1 MRSCTSSSATTTPP
15 SGSSALSGT
24 RLYARALIIG
34 RSWLYSISSVTACRL
49 VLHMHTAQGPPA
61 HPPGPAPEP
70 GNEASRPRGGD
81 GVFSSPSAAGHEQTQ
96 ATSQR
101 ATAGHSGARTPKSD
115 LASAGHAH
123 VLSFDAAT
131 GNSNDGALS
140 FDSGAAHSGHGRW
153 LALLSSPPAVLSS
166 PGATLGHGGA
176 TAASDAASAGHAR
189 GWSSDLDRAYQS
201 VLSCLF
207 DCIYSCLRRGS
218 RSITRRPRNTDAE
231 EIELSPV

>member
-1 MRSCTSSSATTTPP
+1 
-15 SGSSALSGT
+15 
-24 RLYARALIIG
+24 
-34 RSWLYSISSVTACRL
+34 
-49 VLHMHTAQGPPA
+49 MHTAQGPPPSVA
-61 HPPGPAPEP
+61 QPPGPAPET

-81 GVFSSPSAAGHEQTQ
+81 GVLSFPSAGHERTQ

-101 ATAGHSGARTPKSD
+101 ATAGHSGTRTPKSD

-123 VLSFDAAT
+123 VLSFDSVAAT
-131 GNSNDGALS
+131 TSQRATAGHSGKSDLDGDGAVHALS

-153 LALLSSPPAVLSS
+153 LALLRSPPAVLSS

-189 GWSSDLDRAYQS
+189 GWSSDLDWAYQS